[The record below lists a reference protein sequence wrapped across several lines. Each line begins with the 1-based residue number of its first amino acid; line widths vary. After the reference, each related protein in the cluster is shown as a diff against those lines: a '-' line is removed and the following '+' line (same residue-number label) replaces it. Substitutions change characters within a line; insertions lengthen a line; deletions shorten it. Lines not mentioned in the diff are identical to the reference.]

1 MDPIT
6 NPFSPGAGSPPPEL
20 AGRKIILDKAKIVLS
35 RLKNQK
41 SEKSF
46 ILVGLRGVGKTV
58 LLNEIHN
65 HAQKE
70 NFKSI
75 LLEAHEGKNL
85 TSLLIPPLRQILFS
99 LDQMENLNQKVKR
112 GLRVLKSFFNGIK
125 MKVNDLEISL
135 DIDPEIGAADSG
147 DLESDLPV
155 LFEAIAEAAQDRKT
169 AISIIIDEIQYLS
182 EKEFSALIMAIHR
195 VSQRQL
201 PLVLIAAGL
210 PQILGLAGRS
220 KSYSERLF
228 DYPQIGPLNHED
240 AILALQEPVKEQG
253 VLFTQNALN
262 EIITKTEGYPYF
274 LQEWGYQAWNLATEK
289 EIDLEIIKKATEAS
303 LKRLDE
309 SFFRVRFDRL
319 TPSEKR
325 YLLALAE
332 FGSGTH
338 RSGDIADKL
347 QVKPQAVAPIRA
359 SLIKKGMIHSPSY
372 GDMEFTVPLFDDF
385 MRREMSLKTKS

>member
-253 VLFTQNALN
+253 VIFTQNALN